1 MGCWQADWPTVIGQH
16 TNIYRGS
23 ESFIFAFTIR
33 QLSQMYKERLILRI
47 KIPLYMRKIQKPIA
61 LLADSY
67 MMSNANL

>member
-1 MGCWQADWPTVIGQH
+1 MGCWQADWPTVIGQR

-33 QLSQMYKERLILRI
+33 QLLQMYKERLILRI

-61 LLADSY
+61 LLSDSY
-67 MMSNANL
+67 MMSNVNL